1 ILPVATSATALPTAA
16 SATVA
21 TDSHSQA
28 AAPVPAA
35 GRCTDAGLPAFRARR
50 GAAGAAWLV
59 IKVPRFTGRGRTE
72 EQGFIRQRSGLGT
85 PARAIPEWSGVH
97 LADLGRDL
105 LIADRPRRGRPG
117 PRRVVGARGDRD
129 ISAGQHRAD
138 RLDPERVPVLLDV
151 VHDQR
156 EGRSSAAAKK
166 TDADSRIAFAR
177 RSSRTSRS
185 SSPGRAASAVVVPG
199 RAPASIS
206 AWVTQPHSVSGLI
219 PSCSPIR
226 RHALGRDAGSCRA
239 SNVIRID
246 RSRSSSGYFLGATID
261 VPPGLMVS
269 IKPGTQQTLVGGGW
283 WCPNRRQVVCAHGP
297 GWRKLVKTGSGH
309 ALGDIGSSLGHGH
322 CRCTSP
328 SSTTM
333 RSTSSRTSG
342 CTITFGAA
350 VASDARDR
358 PARDWSDPRDQI
370 NPVRYLVWSRCS
382 RIRTA
387 DCLLSEPERNRTSEE

>member
-138 RLDPERVPVLLDV
+138 RLDPERVLVLLDV
-151 VHDQR
+151 VHGQR

-185 SSPGRAASAVVVPG
+185 KLAEPGGLRRRRARPG
-199 RAPASIS
+199 AGID
-206 AWVTQPHSVSGLI
+206 
-219 PSCSPIR
+219 
-226 RHALGRDAGSCRA
+226 LG
-239 SNVIRID
+239 
-246 RSRSSSGYFLGATID
+246 
-261 VPPGLMVS
+261 
-269 IKPGTQQTLVGGGW
+269 
-283 WCPNRRQVVCAHGP
+283 
-297 GWRKLVKTGSGH
+297 
-309 ALGDIGSSLGHGH
+309 LGH
-322 CRCTSP
+322 P
-328 SSTTM
+328 
-333 RSTSSRTSG
+333 
-342 CTITFGAA
+342 
-350 VASDARDR
+350 
-358 PARDWSDPRDQI
+358 
-370 NPVRYLVWSRCS
+370 
-382 RIRTA
+382 TA
-387 DCLLSEPERNRTSEE
+387 